1 MQGRW
6 CGEMYMAAMAAPDTT
21 LWATVWAQH
30 ATPNKGKTHGA
41 HNPGEHPQS
50 CLRVLW
56 LRGPHTTQT
65 ALGTNLERYSRANP
79 TAIPTTI
86 PTKINARAAPAETP
100 PVAAAFRGAS
110 SASRPRAYAAR
121 ARLAGGFSCTA
132 VLILKAASMACAS
145 RVG

>member
-1 MQGRW
+1 
-6 CGEMYMAAMAAPDTT
+6 MYMAAMAAPDTT

-50 CLRVLW
+50 CLRVL
-56 LRGPHTTQT
+56 RGPHTTQT
-65 ALGTNLERYSRANP
+65 APTSSATLLARHAIP

-100 PVAAAFRGAS
+100 PVAAFRGAS